1 MEVLGSSR
9 GGVGWSPN
17 FLRSLNGWE
26 MERFLSTLHWKRI
39 NAFQEDLLILKSPKA
54 ENFSVKLMYRMLEQ
68 SSATTFPLRSIWNP
82 IVPPQDGLFP
92 LGNFLGKGDDFRS
105 AKTKGKSSC

>member
-1 MEVLGSSR
+1 MEVLDSSR

-26 MERFLSTLHWKRI
+26 MEEMERFLSTFHRKRI
-39 NAFQEDLLILKSPKA
+39 NPFQEDLLILKSPKA

-68 SSATTFPLRSIWNP
+68 SSATTFLLRSIWNP
-82 IVPPQDGLFP
+82 IVPPQDGLP
-92 LGNFLGKGDDFRS
+92 LGRFLGKGDDFKIS
-105 AKTKGKSSC
+105 